1 MFCWKLSSA
10 KMKRL
15 PYMALRL
22 VFTYFDSSYALIERV
37 NIPTLHI
44 SRKRLITIATFMILH
59 KMPPVY
65 LMDLLSYKKSMYSF
79 RYDNIVDVPRVFTT
93 KYGKSS
99 FCYEAMVCGTASRMI
114 CAKSKILRIS
124 GGWSALRSNVQKL
137 ICFIFAFAMF
147 FFSLLYTCSALLNFY
162 FDFIFSLFCFCK
174 ILSFA

>member
-1 MFCWKLSSA
+1 MWHFCWKPSSA

-15 PYMALRL
+15 PYRATRL
-22 VFTYFDSSYALIERV
+22 VFTYFDCSYEALIERV

-44 SRKRLITIATFMILH
+44 SRKRLIVIATFKILH

-114 CAKSKILRIS
+114 CAKSKILRSS
-124 GGWSALRSNVQKL
+124 GGWSALPSNVQKL
-137 ICFIFAFAMF
+137 ISFIFAFAYVF
-147 FFSLLYTCSALLNFY
+147 LQFALYLL
-162 FDFIFSLFCFCK
+162 CF
-174 ILSFA
+174 A